1 MGRPHLYVDA
11 DACPVKA
18 EVSRVAL
25 RHDLPV
31 TWVAATHMRVP
42 AEGAVR
48 LQVVEQGFDAA
59 DDWIVE
65 HVAPGD
71 IVVTADIALAARCLA
86 KGVVALGTN
95 GSPFTEDNIGDAL
108 ATRSLLADLRGAGE
122 ITKGPPPFTARDR
135 SRFLQSLEIAV
146 QRALRGQPRSR
157 ED

>member
-1 MGRPHLYVDA
+1 MPPSVYVDA
-11 DACPVKA
+11 DACPVKN
-18 EVSRVAL
+18 EVYRVAG
-25 RHDLPV
+25 RHGAAVFVVSHSYLKVPHDEWVRPV
-31 TWVAATHMRVP
+31 VVA
-42 AEGAVR
+42 E
-48 LQVVEQGFDAA
+48 GFDAA